1 MITQEENLILQS
13 YITTSLLAELGNN
26 QFFSSDYFKS
36 MSFGSPDI
44 KKFLEK
50 NGVDNQG
57 SAIMSLYAMLVVPY
71 ELIRNNYADEFSE
84 MNAFL
89 AQKTKNART
98 NYRDNVADSD
108 FMYHLRNAVAHC
120 RVSFKEG
127 DSIVFTDSNGVKKE
141 EKKKDFYGELPLID
155 LSAFIHQLQLVV
167 QIKVIKDIQ
176 AKR

>member
-1 MITQEENLILQS
+1 MITQQEDLILQS
-13 YITTSLLAELGNN
+13 YFTVSLLAELGNN
-26 QFFSSDYFKS
+26 QFFSSDYFRS

-71 ELIRNNYADEFSE
+71 ELIKDNYAVEFSE

-89 AQKTKNART
+89 AQKTKNACT
-98 NYRDNVADSD
+98 TYKDKVADSN

-127 DSIVFTDSNGVKKE
+127 DSIVFTDSNRAKKE
-141 EKKKDFYGELPLID
+141 EKKKDFYGELLLVDIN
-155 LSAFIHQLQLVV
+155 AFLEQLQLLHS
-167 QIKVIKDIQ
+167 KVIRDIQ
-176 AKR
+176 VRV

>member
-1 MITQEENLILQS
+1 V
-13 YITTSLLAELGNN
+13 SLLAELGNN

-71 ELIRNNYADEFSE
+71 ELIRDNYADEFSE

-89 AQKTKNART
+89 AQKTINART
-98 NYRDNVADSD
+98 TYKDKVAESD
-108 FMYHLRNAVAHC
+108 FMCHIRNAIAHYS
-120 RVSFKEG
+120 VSFKEG
-127 DSIVFTDSNGVKKE
+127 DSMVFTDSNGAKNE
-141 EKKKDFYGELPLID
+141 EKKKDFYGELLLVDIN
-155 LSAFIHQLQLVV
+155 AFFERLQLLHL
-167 QIKVIKDIQ
+167 KVIRDIQ
-176 AKR
+176 ARV